1 MERRD
6 RGSRKVESE
15 EEEVGVRVTE
25 EEKVDGDKV
34 GGKGEESEGD
44 SGTSSLSLVAEHI
57 QRNITSCPLC
67 TQNFVVPK
75 VQVLAFSLELQP
87 CVCFFHKWCFTVSV
101 DP

>member
-15 EEEVGVRVTE
+15 EVVLVKVTE
-25 EEKVDGDKV
+25 EEEEKVHSDKV

-44 SGTSSLSLVAEHI
+44 SGTSSLSLVVEHI

-67 TQNFVVPK
+67 AQNFVTPK
-75 VQVLAFSLELQP
+75 VLLTV
-87 CVCFFHKWCFTVSV
+87 FFTRIITVRNPTKSERNKKN
-101 DP
+101 